1 MHTWLHWQRALHFS
15 ANRAD
20 LPAAWHDERPTRGV
34 SGSFWHSGTKWH
46 SVLNILQPRV
56 HPCSF
61 QITASPFVIWIRR
74 PCGVS
79 SSLQMSY
86 KMFTVEG
93 AKESSQPW
101 PPTESE
107 RTTGNQKSSGT
118 LDLRIQARERN
129 QTPGENRHE
138 PKPPKAWR
146 PKPQLLR
153 ESHHAW
159 QAYIL
164 DMQDTQGQFSWHVQ
178 LVCIAKA
185 IPSDSSRNS
194 TIFHCIGHRHLF
206 WCSEI

>member
-1 MHTWLHWQRALHFS
+1 MHTWLPWQRALHFS

-93 AKESSQPW
+93 AKESSHGERAYNWKSKEQRNFGPQDSGERTKSNTRW
-101 PPTESE
+101 ELPRTKATESLKAKTSTIK
-107 RTTGNQKSSGT
+107 RISSC
-118 LDLRIQARERN
+118 LASL
-129 QTPGENRHE
+129 
-138 PKPPKAWR
+138 
-146 PKPQLLR
+146 
-153 ESHHAW
+153 
-159 QAYIL
+159 Y
-164 DMQDTQGQFSWHVQ
+164 SWHARHPRPIFLARAAGLHCKSHSFRQ
-178 LVCIAKA
+178 LQKFDDLSLYWA
-185 IPSDSSRNS
+185 
-194 TIFHCIGHRHLF
+194 
-206 WCSEI
+206 